1 MAEDTRQNIL
11 DCGRDEFLQK
21 GFEGASLR
29 AIAKA
34 AGVTTGAIYGYFPD
48 KKALFDAL
56 VAPPARELLERF
68 SAMQEE
74 FAALP
79 PEKQAREMVR
89 TSDDG
94 MEQMVKHIY
103 RHYDAF
109 KLLVCCSAGTEYA
122 AYLNQMVEIEVQST
136 FRFIAAMRRIGR
148 QARYVDEPLA
158 HILVNSLFSGVFE
171 IVAHDMPEEKAK
183 GYVNDLKEFYT
194 AGWFQI
200 LGLEKE

>member
-11 DCGRDEFLQK
+11 ECGRDEFLEK

-56 VAPPARELLERF
+56 VSGPAREILDQF
-68 SAMQEE
+68 AAIQEG

-79 PEKQAREMVR
+79 PQRQEAEMIQ
-89 TSDDG
+89 TSHEG
-94 MEQMVKHIY
+94 MDWMMEHIY

-109 KLLVCCSAGTEYA
+109 KLLICRSAGPDYNA
-122 AYLNQMVEIEVQST
+122 FLDQMVEIEMQST
-136 FRFIAAMRRIGR
+136 FRFVEVMRREGKQVR
-148 QARYVDEPLA
+148 EVEEPLI
-158 HILVNSLFSGVFE
+158 HILVNSFFPGC
-171 IVAHDMPEEKAK
+171 
-183 GYVNDLKEFYT
+183 LKLWST
-194 AGWFQI
+194 ICLKKRLRGI
-200 LGLEKE
+200 STV